1 MPFLTRPD
9 GATIYYEVKGAG
21 GVPVLLISP
30 GGMGSSIEK
39 WDMMPFNPWK
49 QLPTDQFTLIGMD
62 QRNAGKSSGPIGEG
76 WDTYS
81 QDQLALL
88 EHLDIE
94 KCISFGSCIGPSY
107 QFNLLKTCSRKVYC
121 CCYAPTH
128 RSKHTYYRRREM
140 GR

>member
-62 QRNAGKSSGPIGEG
+62 QRYQVSYVYYISQPPITTVCNG
-76 WDTYS
+76 
-81 QDQLALL
+81 
-88 EHLDIE
+88 
-94 KCISFGSCIGPSY
+94 
-107 QFNLLKTCSRKVYC
+107 
-121 CCYAPTH
+121 
-128 RSKHTYYRRREM
+128 RSKFPLVYHTIAY
-140 GR
+140 